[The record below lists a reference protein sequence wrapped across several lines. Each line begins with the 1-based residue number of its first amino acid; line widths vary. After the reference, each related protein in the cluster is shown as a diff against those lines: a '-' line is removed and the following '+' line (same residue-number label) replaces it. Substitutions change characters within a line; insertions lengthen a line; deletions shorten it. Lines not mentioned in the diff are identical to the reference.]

1 MATNSTSN
9 RKAPAGGRGTGRKVS
24 HASADTGMTT
34 VVPLARTDLPGI
46 YRNTSGAFTDE
57 RGVPV
62 NWSRIK
68 EADDNRWVEAVGS
81 VPKTPAQLMA
91 AMAMDPRHSLE
102 FRLNAARL
110 AAPYTDKKMPL
121 MIEASATVGGVDLA
135 TLGSMSTDDRKALLD
150 LLKKAGVEP

>member
-1 MATNSTSN
+1 MATNSTTS
-9 RKAPAGGRGTGRKVS
+9 RKAPASNRGIGRKANV
-24 HASADTGMTT
+24 AAADAAQP

-57 RGVPV
+57 RGIPV
-62 NWSRIK
+62 SWERIK
-68 EADDNRWVEAVGS
+68 QADADRWVEAVGS

-110 AAPYTDKKMPL
+110 AAPYTDRKMPL
-121 MIEASATVGGVDLA
+121 MIEASATVGGMDLA
-135 TLGSMSTDDRKALLD
+135 SLAGMSTEDRQALLD
-150 LLKKAGVEP
+150 LLKKAGVEA

>member
-1 MATNSTSN
+1 MATSSTH
-9 RKAPAGGRGTGRKVS
+9 RKAPASGRGNGRK
-24 HASADTGMTT
+24 ASPSDAAAPVTA

-46 YRNTSGAFTDE
+46 YRNTSGAFTDD

-62 NWSRIK
+62 TWTRIK
-68 EADDNRWVEAVGS
+68 EADDNRWVEAVGA
-81 VPKTPAQLMA
+81 VPKTPAQLMT

-110 AAPYTDKKMPL
+110 AAPYTDRKMPL

-135 TLGSMSTDDRKALLD
+135 TLGSMTPDDRKALLD